1 VTALARPLRDLAG
14 SYDAV
19 VVGSGYG
26 GGAVAC
32 RMARAGLRVAVLE
45 RGRELLPGDFPDT
58 LLRAGRE
65 LQAQTRQRHLGRHD
79 GLFDFRFTDDVGVL
93 VGCGLGGTSLINA
106 NVAARPAPGVFDDDR
121 WPKVLRG
128 TDPALEEG
136 YRRAMA
142 MLGSTPYAGRVH
154 LPKLAALEH
163 AADVVPDATFFRPT
177 INVTFTAGRN
187 AAGVEQQACTMCG
200 DCVTGC
206 NVGAKNTVHATYL
219 ADAGAHGAELYTGLT
234 AESVSPGVG
243 RRWQL
248 RLGVTAGRAPDRFV
262 EADVVVLAAGV
273 LGSTEVLLRSR
284 DAGLDVS
291 PALGRKVSGNADF
304 LAFAYDCDTIIDG
317 IGAAGPAGPADPV
330 GPCITGAIRI
340 GPADSPTALVQEGAV
355 PGALAPILPLAFA
368 LETAFHRRRPGVGL
382 VRHLAGVLAEF
393 GPLRDVDAMRRTQTL
408 LVMGPE
414 DDTGIITIEGD
425 RPAISWPGAA
435 ASRHMKDDDAL
446 MATVAEAMGGRYMRS
461 PAWRNPLSN
470 RYLTVHPLGGC
481 AMADDPADGVV
492 DDRGRVYRGTTGE
505 VHEGLYVADGAV
517 VPRPLGANPSLT
529 IAALAE
535 RIAHQLLV
543 DRRSAGRETPV
554 TGPARRAGPNGGR
567 RERSDDVK
575 AEAGTAPGPRATAGG
590 PPGLDFS
597 ETLAGRC
604 VTIDGRT
611 DGAAVFH
618 LHVVYDDVAA
628 AVRSP
633 ATPAQVFG
641 TVDLPLDSEDTYDV
655 LQGEFRLLETD
666 EQAVELAH
674 MSYDLT
680 VQGRAGG
687 RVLHIDGAKS
697 IHNNAGFDLWRDT
710 TDLPFR
716 VLDGE
721 DVVATGIVHIGPVG
735 VARML
740 STMRIQRGGGA
751 VRRVTQKARFVRMF
765 LAHLVG
771 TYDFLVS
778 QGADFRH
785 AAETVRP
792 GRALRLPA
800 PETRWHDGTTWHGAP
815 PASAMLRLTRYQGGP
830 KGPIV
835 LAPGFSM
842 SARHYTLTTTEQN
855 LTEYLVEQG
864 YDVWLFDYRASIDL
878 PSART
883 AMTLD
888 DIAEEDWPRA
898 IEEVRRVTGAAD
910 VQVFAHCVGSM
921 TLLMALLAG
930 LEGVRHAVCSQVTL
944 HPVVPAFGRFK
955 ARIHLSD
962 LLEDLGARTIS
973 PDLRLNLRSRALDLL
988 LHLNPLL
995 KGERCHNPVC
1005 RWAFGYYG
1013 PTHRHAQLNKAT
1025 HDSMADLFGV
1035 GSLHALH
1042 QVSLIVRRNQV
1053 VDHEGGDTYLPHVER
1068 LALPITFLAGRRNGI
1083 FLPDTSRRTLR
1094 WLQEHNDPDL
1104 YERIL
1109 LPDYAHLDAIIGKAA
1124 HREVFPKL
1132 LDAIERHEPAGT
1144 MPPDAPGAR

>member
-1 VTALARPLRDLAG
+1 
-14 SYDAV
+14 
-19 VVGSGYG
+19 
-26 GGAVAC
+26 
-32 RMARAGLRVAVLE
+32 
-45 RGRELLPGDFPDT
+45 
-58 LLRAGRE
+58 
-65 LQAQTRQRHLGRHD
+65 
-79 GLFDFRFTDDVGVL
+79 
-93 VGCGLGGTSLINA
+93 
-106 NVAARPAPGVFDDDR
+106 
-121 WPKVLRG
+121 
-128 TDPALEEG
+128 
-136 YRRAMA
+136 
-142 MLGSTPYAGRVH
+142 
-154 LPKLAALEH
+154 
-163 AADVVPDATFFRPT
+163 
-177 INVTFTAGRN
+177 
-187 AAGVEQQACTMCG
+187 
-200 DCVTGC
+200 
-206 NVGAKNTVHATYL
+206 
-219 ADAGAHGAELYTGLT
+219 
-234 AESVSPGVG
+234 
-243 RRWQL
+243 
-248 RLGVTAGRAPDRFV
+248 
-262 EADVVVLAAGV
+262 
-273 LGSTEVLLRSR
+273 
-284 DAGLDVS
+284 
-291 PALGRKVSGNADF
+291 
-304 LAFAYDCDTIIDG
+304 
-317 IGAAGPAGPADPV
+317 
-330 GPCITGAIRI
+330 
-340 GPADSPTALVQEGAV
+340 VQEGAV
-355 PGALAPILPLAFA
+355 PGALAPILPLAFL
-368 LETAFHRRRPGVGL
+368 LETAFNRRQPDVGL
-382 VRHLAGVLAEF
+382 LRHVANVMAEF
-393 GPLRDVDAMRRTQTL
+393 GPLRSGDAMKRTQTL

-414 DDTGIITIEGD
+414 DDTGIISIEGD

-435 ASRHMKDDDAL
+435 SSRHMKDDDAL
-446 MATVAEAMGGRYMRS
+446 MATIAEAMGGRYMRS

-492 DDRGRVYRGTTGE
+492 DDRGRVFRGTTGE

-535 RIAHQLLV
+535 RIAHQLLA
-543 DRRSAGRETPV
+543 DRQTAGQDRPT
-554 TGPARRAGPNGGR
+554 TGPAPRAASNGTRRD
-567 RERSDDVK
+567 RSEDVT
-575 AEAGTAPGPRATAGG
+575 AEARPVVRPAAPATAGDDS
-590 PPGLDFS
+590 PGLDFR
-597 ETLAGRC
+597 ETLTGRC
-604 VTIDGRT
+604 VTIDGDT
-611 DGAAVFH
+611 DGAAVFR

-641 TVDLPLDSEDTYDV
+641 TVDLPLGSEDTFDV
-655 LQGEFRLLETD
+655 LSGEFRLLEVD
-666 EQAVELAH
+666 ENAVELAR

-680 VQGRAGG
+680 VQGRASG
-687 RVLHIDGAKS
+687 RVLYIDGAKS
-697 IHNNAGFDLWRDT
+697 IHNNPGFDMWRDT

-716 VLDGE
+716 VLEQGV
-721 DVVATGIVHIGPVG
+721 VVATGIVHIGPAG
-735 VARML
+735 VAHML
-740 STMRIQRGGGA
+740 STMRIQKGGGA
-751 VRRVTQKARFVRMF
+751 ARRLQQKARFVRMF

-778 QGADFRH
+778 QGADFRR
-785 AAETVRP
+785 AAEPVRP
-792 GRALRLPA
+792 VRELRLPA
-800 PETRWHDGTTWHGAP
+800 PQTRWYDGTAWHEAP
-815 PASAMLRLTRYQGGP
+815 PASAMLRLTRYQGGT
-830 KGPIV
+830 KGPVV

-855 LTEYLVEQG
+855 LAEYLVEQG

-888 DIAEEDWPRA
+888 DIAREDWPLA
-898 IEEVRRVTGAAD
+898 IAEVRRVTGAAD

-973 PDLRLNLRSRALDLL
+973 PDLRLNLRSRALDLA

-1013 PTHRHAQLNKAT
+1013 PTHRHANLNKAT

-1035 GSLHALH
+1035 GSLQALH
-1042 QVSLIVRRNQV
+1042 QISLIVRSDRM

-1068 LALPITFLAGRRNGI
+1068 LALPITFIAGRRNGI

-1094 WLQEHNDPDL
+1094 WLQEHNDPNL
-1104 YERIL
+1104 YERIV

-1132 LDAIERHEPAGT
+1132 LDALERHEPADA
-1144 MPPDAPGAR
+1144 MPPGAPGAR